1 MSAADD
7 LARARAF
14 LVEQPKLDES
24 LTDDQRAILNR
35 RRKVLGSLDDTYALN
50 RSERGSADMLAVV
63 FCAVAFLL
71 VELSFAHARFAV
83 AALAVIGLWVTVA
96 VPVAVV
102 IGRGMGGR
110 R

>member
-1 MSAADD
+1 MSADD
-7 LARARAF
+7 TARAY
-14 LVEQPKLDES
+14 LDHDAWWAD
-24 LTDDQRAILNR
+24 LTDDQRATISR
-35 RRKVLGSLDDTYALN
+35 RREVLGSLDDTHALN

-96 VPVAVV
+96 VPVAVL
-102 IGRGMGGR
+102 IGRGMGR
-110 R
+110 RR

>member
-1 MSAADD
+1 MTRLNYGDDAEYDAFIESRIDPEWTGRETDPSGWMADREQ
-7 LARARAF
+7 ARWER
-14 LVEQPKLDES
+14 D
-24 LTDDQRAILNR
+24 
-35 RRKVLGSLDDTYALN
+35 
-50 RSERGSADMLAVV
+50 RGSADMLAVV